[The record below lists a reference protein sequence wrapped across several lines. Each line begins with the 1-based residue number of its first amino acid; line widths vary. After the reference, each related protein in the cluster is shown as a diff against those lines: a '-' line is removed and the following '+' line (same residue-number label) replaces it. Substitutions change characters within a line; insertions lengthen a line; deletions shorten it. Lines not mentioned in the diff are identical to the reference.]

1 MQCSILNG
9 MVFGLSLLF
18 FEYVLLPSLS
28 MIMGHFLS
36 SGEED
41 SRVWMHVQP
50 VLSALFNMF
59 WVMPIFV
66 LSRIINTIW
75 FQVRKRILK
84 NYYFCVHVLRFL
96 CVSKLEIS
104 ILFCLCQDNLRH
116 ICLSILSALFPQF
129 FLKVI
134 WYIERVLARGKQN
147 QVEKKNSHLL
157 LDPVKEYS
165 RRNRVRGWRSNLV

>member
-129 FLKVI
+129 FFKSYLIHWKGTGQGQTKSGWKKKFPLVARSCK
-134 WYIERVLARGKQN
+134 RVQ
-147 QVEKKNSHLL
+147 
-157 LDPVKEYS
+157 
-165 RRNRVRGWRSNLV
+165 